1 MSTNSVSLTS
11 AMRANLLSLQQTTT
25 LMASTQTKLSTGKK
39 VNSATDNPTSYFAAQ
54 SLNSRATVLD
64 GLKDAM
70 GQAISTIDAANKGIE
85 SITSLIEQ
93 AKGLASQAESASI
106 TYDTAYVSLT
116 TSATDG
122 ATPTT
127 VTVNDGTTNVTLTA
141 GVDFELGSS
150 ASETASN
157 LAVAI
162 NNSTTLSG
170 ADYSAKVVGDKVY
183 VSNSAT
189 DVDTAHLTGATS
201 GVSNTSTLGATGV
214 DEVASLKTQYNKLIS
229 QLNSLALDSG
239 YKGKN
244 LLNGDS
250 LDVKFESTNL
260 TVNGFKATTTGALN
274 ISTASW
280 TTQSDGANSV
290 DQLETALSELNRQAA
305 SLSANLSIITT
316 RSDFTAA
323 LKNTLND
330 GADKLTAADS
340 NEEGANMLM
349 LQTRQSLSTTALS
362 LAATSAQS
370 VLKLFQ

>member
-1 MSTNSVSLTS
+1 
-11 AMRANLLSLQQTTT
+11 MRANLLSLQQTTT

-162 NNSTTLSG
+162 NNSTTLSD

-189 DVDTAHLTGATS
+189 DVDTAHLTGAND
-201 GVSNTSTLGATGV
+201 GVDHASTLGATGV

-274 ISTASW
+274 ISTATW

-362 LAATSAQS
+362 LASTSAQS